1 MLASRMQQR
10 AWLKYVHWFGYFASI
25 ALFIELLAIGYIA
38 TVEWMGRSARL
49 DHTRMH
55 DGPLLDRLKADPDY
69 SEVVNLLE
77 KTPPFPDRYQD
88 SLRMVSM
95 PSFGDTYFSISLRR
109 AQAGAEGQIIFTPV
123 RSGLGSTG
131 SFKFKM
137 ASSAYSR
144 LVAELDVLSA
154 EWTGEAS
161 FWTDGTGV
169 AYERAKNGHLT
180 SGFGN
185 SPNFYGK
192 INAAVFNALRPS
204 VAQLSRFENDGHPMG
219 TFD

>member
-1 MLASRMQQR
+1 MQQR
-10 AWLKYVHWFGYFASI
+10 AWLKYVHWFGYFASLVVVI
-25 ALFIELLAIGYIA
+25 EFIAIGYVA
-38 TVEWMGRSARL
+38 TAEWMGRSARS

-55 DGPLLDRLKADPDY
+55 DGPLLDRLKSDQDN
-69 SEVVNLLE
+69 EVANLLE
-77 KTPPFPDRYQD
+77 KTPPFSDRYQD
-88 SLRMVSM
+88 GLRMVSM

-109 AQAGAEGQIIFTPV
+109 VQAGAEGQIIFTPV
-123 RSGLGSTG
+123 RSGLGSSG

-137 ASSAYSR
+137 ASSAYAR

-154 EWTGEAS
+154 EWTSEAS
-161 FWTDGTGV
+161 FWTDGTRV

-180 SGFGN
+180 SGLGN

-192 INAAVFNALRPS
+192 INAAVFNAIRPS